1 MSPQEISTLS
11 TGFYPE
17 YRPFALTL
25 TRDEDK
31 AMDLLQEAI
40 YLVLKNHERF
50 VSGTNIQAWIK
61 TIIRN
66 VFITGYRKGK
76 RRQEIVEEDV
86 PASNW
91 ANRTIADNPALARL
105 SAEDILEK
113 VEALPEI
120 YRRAFKLYYNG
131 LKYQEIANITG
142 VPIGTAKSR
151 VWTARQTLRE
161 GVEQRD
167 K

>member
-1 MSPQEISTLS
+1 MSPQEINTLS
-11 TGFYPE
+11 TRFYPE

-25 TRDEDK
+25 TRDEDR

-40 YLVLKNHERF
+40 YLILKNHERF
-50 VSGTNIQAWIK
+50 IAGTNIHAWIK

-66 VFITGYRKGK
+66 VFITDYRKQK
-76 RRQEIVEEDV
+76 RRDEIVEQEV

-91 ANRTIADNPALARL
+91 ANRSVADNPALAEL
-105 SAEDILEK
+105 SAEDILAK

-120 YRRAFKLYYNG
+120 YRRAFKLYYHG
-131 LKYQEIANITG
+131 HKYQDIATMTG

-151 VWTARQTLRE
+151 VWTARKLLRE
-161 GVEQRD
+161 RV
-167 K
+167 

>member
-1 MSPQEISTLS
+1 MSPQEINTLS
-11 TGFYPE
+11 NGFYPE

-76 RRQEIVEEDV
+76 RRQEIVTEDV
-86 PASNW
+86 PVTNW
-91 ANRTIADNPALARL
+91 ANRTIEDNPVLANL
-105 SAEDILEK
+105 SAEDIMNK
-113 VEALPEI
+113 VESLAPI
-120 YRRAFKLYYNG
+120 YRRAFKLYNNG

-151 VWTARQTLRE
+151 VWTARQQLR
-161 GVEQRD
+161 GVKE
-167 K
+167 

>member
-1 MSPQEISTLS
+1 MSHA
-11 TGFYPE
+11 FYPD

-40 YLVLKNHERF
+40 YLILKNHERF
-50 VSGTNIQAWIK
+50 VSGTNVQAWIK

-66 VFITGYRKGK
+66 LFITDYRKGK
-76 RRQEIVEEDV
+76 RRQEIVTEEV

-91 ANRTIADNPALARL
+91 ANRTIEDNPALAQL
-105 SAEDILEK
+105 SAEDIMER

-120 YRRAFKLYYNG
+120 YRRAFKLYNNG

-151 VWTARQTLRE
+151 VWTARQQLRA
-161 GVEQRD
+161 GG
-167 K
+167 

>member
-1 MSPQEISTLS
+1 MSPQEINHLS
-11 TGFYPE
+11 NGFYPE

-76 RRQEIVEEDV
+76 RRQEIVTEEV
-86 PASNW
+86 PVSNW
-91 ANRTIADNPALARL
+91 SNRTIEDNPALAEL
-105 SAEDILEK
+105 SAEDIMNR
-113 VEALPEI
+113 VEALSPI
-120 YRRAFKLYYNG
+120 YRRAFKLYNNG

-151 VWTARQTLRE
+151 VWTARQQLRD
-161 GVEQRD
+161 GVR
-167 K
+167 

>member
-1 MSPQEISTLS
+1 MSPQEIQHLS
-11 TGFYPE
+11 HGFYPE

-25 TRDEDK
+25 TRDEDR

-50 VSGTNIQAWIK
+50 VSGTNVQAWIK

-66 VFITGYRKGK
+66 LFITGYRKNK

-86 PASNW
+86 PSSNW
-91 ANRTIADNPALARL
+91 ANRTIEDNPALAEL
-105 SAEDILEK
+105 SAEDILAK
-113 VEALPEI
+113 VEALPQI
-120 YRRAFKLYYNG
+120 YRRAFRLYYNG
-131 LKYQEIANITG
+131 LKYQEIADITE

-151 VWTARQTLRE
+151 VWTARKLLRE
-161 GVEQRD
+161 SV
-167 K
+167 